1 MLGMRELVLRF
12 LSPVKLLLSYWTS
25 VGFSQDAKNEEA
37 CRYIFKKKT
46 KKKHSWYYED
56 RLILNL
62 LNYNLSHSCLLFI

>member
-37 CRYIFKKKT
+37 CRYIFQKKKQT
-46 KKKHSWYYED
+46 IHGTM
-56 RLILNL
+56 RIA
-62 LNYNLSHSCLLFI
+62 